1 MEIRLAGPADHDAW
15 LSLWNRY
22 CTDQGV
28 GISTEVSETIWQ
40 RIEKPDNTSKALV
53 AVDAGGVTLAFLN
66 YIVHPYTWS
75 DRQLCFVVDLYV
87 DQSWRR
93 RGIAQA
99 MIAHLAAEGHRQ
111 RWLRLYWN
119 TDRSNERARALYDK
133 IARLSPY
140 LSYFLDL

>member
-1 MEIRLAGPADHDAW
+1 MEFRLAGAADREAW

-22 CTDQGV
+22 WADQGV
-28 GISTEVSETIWQ
+28 DISTEVSETSWQ
-40 RIEKPDNTSKALV
+40 RIENPDNTSKALV

-66 YIVHPYTWS
+66 YIVHPCTCS
-75 DRQLCFVVDLYV
+75 DRLLCFLVDLYV
-87 DQSWRR
+87 DHSRR
-93 RGIAQA
+93 RQGIAEA
-99 MIAHLAAEGHRQ
+99 MIAHLAAEGRRQ

-119 TDRSNERARALYDK
+119 TDGSNERARALYDK